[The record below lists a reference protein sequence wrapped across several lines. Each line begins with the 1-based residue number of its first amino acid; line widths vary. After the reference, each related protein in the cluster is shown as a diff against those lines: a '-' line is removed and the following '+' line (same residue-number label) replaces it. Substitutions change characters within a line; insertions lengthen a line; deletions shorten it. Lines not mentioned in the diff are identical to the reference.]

1 MQFMFFWFNAAPHF
15 YFRMTIEALDVGLP
29 LPVEATRDELFVF
42 GHHMGKA
49 DLKYLDIVGDGMEKI
64 IILLQSCI

>member
-1 MQFMFFWFNAAPHF
+1 MMFMFFWFNAAPHF

-29 LPVEATRDELFVF
+29 LLVEATRDELFVF

-49 DLKYLDIVGDGMEKI
+49 DLKYLDIVGDGMENI
-64 IILLQSCI
+64 LILLQSCI